1 MSPWLPEDAR
11 TVYTTKL
18 LVPSLPTVG
27 VVSIADDEVIG
38 CSNTESAADAGR
50 AQPIWAKIN
59 GPTNPMARATSDAFA
74 ANAGKPLPRFPAA
87 RNPLFDCMIPPTI
100 RPFLTLPGSIGSHF
114 SPPFAACSKV
124 MPDDARDSGV

>member
-50 AQPIWAKIN
+50 AQPIGAKIN
-59 GPTNPMARATSDAFA
+59 RPTNAMARATSDAFA
-74 ANAGKPLPRFPAA
+74 ANAGRPLPRFPAA
-87 RNPLFDCMIPPTI
+87 RNPLLNPLFDCMIPPM
-100 RPFLTLPGSIGSHF
+100 
-114 SPPFAACSKV
+114 K
-124 MPDDARDSGV
+124 